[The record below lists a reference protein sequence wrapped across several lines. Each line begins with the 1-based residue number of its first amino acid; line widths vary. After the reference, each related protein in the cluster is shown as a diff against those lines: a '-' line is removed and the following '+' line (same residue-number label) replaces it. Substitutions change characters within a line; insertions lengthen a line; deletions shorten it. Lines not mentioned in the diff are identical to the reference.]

1 MPFQSINAR
10 PAPPSKE
17 ASPEAS
23 KETTS
28 TPQEESKPK
37 PASRQNSASS
47 TSTSSS
53 KNGDST
59 KAEKSAGAL
68 WNSVISTPALYG
80 RQKFS
85 DSGKRSHHRAYQTLH
100 TGSKI
105 KHLKKKDGEPLWRV
119 DIQYDFLAY
128 IFHNE
133 QKVFTNTYK
142 NAKGFTFADIYIDAM
157 ARSSKTSR
165 VLCEKLIGHREAALN
180 MAMVCL
186 LVNIGRMNTTL
197 NFFLEMRAQLR
208 TYHPIPSLQTYSDQ
222 SDYKQLQD
230 APRLKSILKGACED
244 RREPGT
250 FNELA
255 EIGRTN
261 PINLVFL
268 VSTFASKVQ
277 DRFFVSPYEFHDL
290 IMNESLTSESR
301 GRVFLWL
308 MWAYLETDLS
318 SEKLKN
324 NPFGFGQNGGL
335 SIPELVKMTPEEQE
349 KENIDTPDEVAFGK
363 AMKKE
368 RANYLNNSNYTSS
381 QSAATASINVKARP
395 RTATRKIEE
404 TNGEFVDSFFETDSE
419 KRAKV
424 EKSTA
429 PTRLRLILKGP
440 NKGTV
445 QPSKDLSNSAKAQN
459 AQRIS
464 RCQKEMKKMVK
475 RMDRTKRKAR
485 LQEGAL
491 LREWN
496 RTKNLD
502 PLYNSD
508 RSEDEYS
515 EDEHRKNDAA
525 ENGST
530 KDDHLHRNNTSS
542 SHNKYKPFSNDYGEE
557 DHTMAQAFRRSIRR
571 VKRWTPV
578 NKLLIELAPDIK
590 AEIRKDL
597 LEREKTE
604 VLAYDRQFEEE
615 RIELEERAKEKGIII
630 EYPEIGKDR
639 KNDDDKKKA
648 SRKRAKAPKSTKEP
662 TAKKPKTKASKAE
675 AIAPV
680 APLLSSNT
688 VGNSVTS
695 STVTYPTVITTI
707 AATTNSA
714 PSTSTAFTSVAAS
727 TSAAFTS
734 ATTST
739 STAATSAT
747 TNTNTP
753 TVGSITTTAVDTII
767 SNPIPTAAT
776 HVPTA
781 STAPASTVAL
791 EPSVSVSRPSEPVKN
806 HSPSVM
812 SLGNLLD

>member
-10 PAPPSKE
+10 PAVAPSKE
-17 ASPEAS
+17 SSPEPSNS
-23 KETTS
+23 KETTPTS
-28 TPQEESKPK
+28 QEEQKHDT
-37 PASRQNSASS
+37 RQDSVS
-47 TSTSSS
+47 STSSS
-53 KNGDST
+53 KNGDAA
-59 KAEKSAGAL
+59 KAGSEKSAGAL
-68 WNSVISTPALYG
+68 WNSVMSNQTQYT
-80 RQKFS
+80 RQKS
-85 DSGKRSHHRAYQTLH
+85 ADTGKRSHHRAYQTLH

-105 KHLKKKDGEPLWRV
+105 KHLKKKDGEPLWRI

-128 IFHNE
+128 IFHND

-250 FNELA
+250 FGELA

-290 IMNESLTSESR
+290 IMNETLTSESR
-301 GRVFLWL
+301 GRAFLWL

-318 SEKLKN
+318 SEKLKQ

-335 SIPELVKMTPEEQE
+335 SIPELVKMTPEEQA

-368 RANYLNNSNYTSS
+368 RANYLNNTNYTSS
-381 QSAATASINVKARP
+381 QSAVAALANVKARP

-404 TNGEFVDSFFETDSE
+404 TNGEFVDSFFETDTE
-419 KRAKV
+419 KRAKA
-424 EKSTA
+424 EKAAA
-429 PTRLRLILKGP
+429 PMRLRLILKGP
-440 NKGTV
+440 NKGSV
-445 QPSKDLSNSAKAQN
+445 QPSKDLSSSAKAQN

-464 RCQKEMKKMVK
+464 RCQKEMKKLVK
-475 RMDRTKRKAR
+475 RLDRKKRKAR
-485 LQEGAL
+485 IHEGAL
-491 LREWN
+491 RREWS
-496 RTKNLD
+496 RIRNLD

-515 EDEHRKNDAA
+515 DDEHRKNDAS

-530 KDDHLHRNNTSS
+530 KDDHLHKNGNGSI
-542 SHNKYKPFSNDYGEE
+542 HNRYKPFSNDYGEE
-557 DHTMAQAFRRSIRR
+557 DNSLAQAFRRTIRR
-571 VKRWTPV
+571 TKRW
-578 NKLLIELAPDIK
+578 APAAKPLVKVDSDIK
-590 AEIRKDL
+590 AEVRKDL
-597 LEREKTE
+597 LEREKAE
-604 VLAYDRQFEEE
+604 ALVYERQFEEE
-615 RIELEERAKEKGIII
+615 RIELEEKAKEKGIII
-630 EYPEIGKDR
+630 EYPDVGKDK
-639 KNDDDKKKA
+639 KNDDEKKKVT
-648 SRKRAKAPKSTKEP
+648 RKRAKAPKPAKEP
-662 TAKKPKTKASKAE
+662 SAKKAKTKAAKAE
-675 AIAPV
+675 
-680 APLLSSNT
+680 
-688 VGNSVTS
+688 
-695 STVTYPTVITTI
+695 
-707 AATTNSA
+707 
-714 PSTSTAFTSVAAS
+714 S
-727 TSAAFTS
+727 TSAVATPAPPSSAAPTTAFVPPPAAS
-734 ATTST
+734 PLAPTTVT
-739 STAATSAT
+739 PPAAATVQA
-747 TNTNTP
+747 
-753 TVGSITTTAVDTII
+753 
-767 SNPIPTAAT
+767 
-776 HVPTA
+776 
-781 STAPASTVAL
+781 APAA
-791 EPSVSVSRPSEPVKN
+791 VSAPMPSETSKS

>member
-10 PAPPSKE
+10 PAAAPSKE
-17 ASPEAS
+17 PSAEPSNS
-23 KETTS
+23 KETTPTS
-28 TPQEESKPK
+28 QEEPK
-37 PASRQNSASS
+37 SETRQGSVSSA
-47 TSTSSS
+47 SSS
-53 KNGDST
+53 KNGDAS
-59 KAEKSAGAL
+59 KAGSEKSAGAL
-68 WNSVISTPALYG
+68 WNSVMSNPTQYG
-80 RQKFS
+80 RQKS
-85 DSGKRSHHRAYQTLH
+85 ADTGKRSHHRAYQTLH

-105 KHLKKKDGEPLWRV
+105 KHLKKKDGEPLWRI

-165 VLCEKLIGHREAALN
+165 VLCEKLIGHRDAALN

-250 FNELA
+250 FSELA

-290 IMNESLTSESR
+290 IMNECLTSESR

-318 SEKLKN
+318 SEKLKQ

-368 RANYLNNSNYTSS
+368 RASYLNNTNYTSS
-381 QSAATASINVKARP
+381 QSVVTASSNVKARP

-419 KRAKV
+419 KRAKA
-424 EKSTA
+424 EKAAA
-429 PTRLRLILKGP
+429 PMRLRLILKGP
-440 NKGTV
+440 NKGSV
-445 QPSKDLSNSAKAQN
+445 QPSKDLSSTAKAQN

-464 RCQKEMKKMVK
+464 RCQKEMKKLVK
-475 RMDRTKRKAR
+475 RMDREKRKAR
-485 LQEGAL
+485 IQEGAL
-491 LREWN
+491 RREWN

-515 EDEHRKNDAA
+515 DDEHRKNDAS
-525 ENGST
+525 ENGSV
-530 KDDHLHRNNTSS
+530 KDDHLHKNGNGSI
-542 SHNKYKPFSNDYGEE
+542 HNRYKPFSNDYGEE
-557 DHTMAQAFRRSIRR
+557 DYSLAQTFRRTIRR
-571 VKRWTPV
+571 TQRWAPATKP
-578 NKLLIELAPDIK
+578 LIKVASDIK
-590 AEIRKDL
+590 AEIRNDL
-597 LEREKTE
+597 LEREKAE
-604 VLAYDRQFEEE
+604 ALIYERQFEEE
-615 RIELEERAKEKGIII
+615 RIELEEKAKEKGIII
-630 EYPEIGKDR
+630 EYPEVGKDK
-639 KNDDDKKKA
+639 KNDDEKKKVT
-648 SRKRAKAPKSTKEP
+648 RKRAKVPKPAKEP
-662 TAKKPKTKASKAE
+662 AAKKTKTKAAKAE
-675 AIAPV
+675 
-680 APLLSSNT
+680 
-688 VGNSVTS
+688 
-695 STVTYPTVITTI
+695 ST
-707 AATTNSA
+707 
-714 PSTSTAFTSVAAS
+714 
-727 TSAAFTS
+727 
-734 ATTST
+734 
-739 STAATSAT
+739 
-747 TNTNTP
+747 
-753 TVGSITTTAVDTII
+753 
-767 SNPIPTAAT
+767 PTAA
-776 HVPTA
+776 A
-781 STAPASTVAL
+781 TAPTTAAAPPITALVSPAVAVPASAPTTVTPPAA
-791 EPSVSVSRPSEPVKN
+791 PAATVQAAPAVASVPLSSETSKP